1 MEILTRNAA
10 VSVLI
15 LLSSKHILTGAGED
29 KDSPQKR
36 LRNLSY
42 SRESDGV
49 QATLSFEDRSSPRS
63 HSTSEDTGL
72 GERTIPSRR
81 ASNSSPPNNL
91 VIDIPS
97 SRSHTTASR
106 ETLQSG
112 DTESQNSC
120 RASGAGPPDMF
131 VHSDIVAANQ
141 SLCMSTVTSP
151 PKSTSGNLE
160 DLQSADSR
168 PEVVFGQATGFMND
182 FASGLEIEFGHAAGY
197 MDDFASGPET
207 EFGQADGFLEEY
219 TFGGFGV
226 LGYQDLQD
234 RS

>member
-1 MEILTRNAA
+1 M
-10 VSVLI
+10 SVLI

-29 KDSPQKR
+29 KDSPKSR
-36 LRNLSY
+36 LCNLSY
-42 SRESDGV
+42 GRESDGV
-49 QATLSFEDRSSPRS
+49 QATLSFEARSSPRS

-97 SRSHTTASR
+97 SRSHTTTSR
-106 ETLQSG
+106 ETPQSG

-120 RASGAGPPDMF
+120 RAPGAGPPDMF

-151 PKSTSGNLE
+151 PKSTSGNSE

-168 PEVVFGQATGFMND
+168 PEVVFGQATGFMDD
-182 FASGLEIEFGHAAGY
+182 FAFGREIEFGHATGY
-197 MDDFASGPET
+197 MDDFASGREI

-219 TFGGFGV
+219 TSGGFGV
-226 LGYQDLQD
+226 LGYQHLQD
-234 RS
+234 IS